1 MFSCLQIFLLNY
13 SVFLCTSVNS
23 PLTTTVTGNSLFIF
37 IFIFIFSKANNIN
50 NYQKK
55 YFRSVE
61 GSGDDIGGVCT
72 ISGAGVA
79 VQSGRDQHR
88 LLGEYMLFVREVY
101 AADAH
106 TEDTGGGQGGR

>member
-23 PLTTTVTGNSLFIF
+23 PLTTTVTGNTFLYLLF
-37 IFIFIFSKANNIN
+37 
-50 NYQKK
+50 YQIIITTKI
-55 YFRSVE
+55 RSVE